1 VPFTNDSIFENSYRT
16 YSADS
21 TSPNSP
27 FFESLVFPENP
38 SGKIKIPQVPN
49 ADRRVCDGV
58 YLWPM
63 YFGMKDYAI
72 PLDEKPDCVAWSF
85 SITKAYSASVR
96 AGHIMYK
103 NEPELF
109 FDSTIDV
116 FGRILNT
123 MTNGLYSQWSWMGQM
138 QLWEMIMS
146 KPYTDPTSWVGAYS
160 EIMDEKWEAVIDGFA
175 DCPVVT
181 VTNPKAGAYAFFFFN
196 EPYQGVQTS
205 GTPSFF
211 LDVLGIHATTYS
223 WGWRGANPADYY
235 GDGVGFHDFTRMQL
249 YRDLNVY
256 IEVSR
261 RAKIVCADTS
271 ASIGDF
277 LSIDEWVAASSTRA
291 NRRLHEETAE
301 VLTREERRLSLR
313 ETIPRLT
320 DRQLEIHVTNIENR
334 IATDEKVEACAPDY
348 TTTCLFEAIGTR
360 HEDY

>member
-1 VPFTNDSIFENSYRT
+1 MSVTNDLIFEIPYRT

-21 TSPNSP
+21 ASPNSP

-38 SGKIKIPQVPN
+38 SGKIKIPQIPN

-63 YFGMKDYAI
+63 YFGMRNYAI

-160 EIMDEKWEAVIDGFA
+160 EIMDEKWGSCYRWFRGLSCRDGYESKSWRLCFLFLQRTVPGCA
-175 DCPVVT
+175 DKW
-181 VTNPKAGAYAFFFFN
+181 NSFFF
-196 EPYQGVQTS
+196 P
-205 GTPSFF
+205 
-211 LDVLGIHATTYS
+211 
-223 WGWRGANPADYY
+223 
-235 GDGVGFHDFTRMQL
+235 
-249 YRDLNVY
+249 
-256 IEVSR
+256 
-261 RAKIVCADTS
+261 
-271 ASIGDF
+271 
-277 LSIDEWVAASSTRA
+277 
-291 NRRLHEETAE
+291 
-301 VLTREERRLSLR
+301 
-313 ETIPRLT
+313 
-320 DRQLEIHVTNIENR
+320 
-334 IATDEKVEACAPDY
+334 
-348 TTTCLFEAIGTR
+348 
-360 HEDY
+360 